1 MSSER
6 LDDEFDTVEVAEL
19 ARDMRRLRDLEE
31 IRALQIAYGYH
42 LDRGQWAD
50 YASLFARDG
59 QLRLGPVRADG
70 REAIEIAA
78 RDQLGFHPS
87 GDTFELVHLVANPRI
102 ELDGDRAT
110 GEVTWTVIARNG
122 AGEASTTSHGRH
134 LDDYVREDGRWRFQK
149 RRGFRDIP

>member
-1 MSSER
+1 MTSEGHGNEQR
-6 LDDEFDTVEVAEL
+6 TADPASQL
-19 ARDMRRLRDLEE
+19 RRLQDLEE

-42 LDRGQWAD
+42 LDRGQWAE
-50 YASLFARDG
+50 YAALFAADG

-70 REAIEIAA
+70 RAAIESAA

-87 GDTFELVHLVANPRI
+87 GESFDVVHVVANPRI

-110 GEVTWTVIARNG
+110 GEVTWTVVSRTAS
-122 AGEASTTSHGRH
+122 GEAAVTSIGRH
-134 LDDYVREDGRWRFQK
+134 LDDYVREDGHWRIQK